1 MVDDSQIPPGSPPS
15 PEKSGEQSS
24 EPTIWVDNDGC
35 PRMVRDLVYQGA
47 KIRGFKVYV
56 VANRYPGALPGPWV
70 VPIVVSSGFDAADNY
85 IAERAGPLDLV
96 ITSDIPLAGRVVS
109 QGSLVLSTRG
119 EVMDSTNIGERVA
132 IRNLMQELRSAGDIM
147 GGPAALGNQDKK
159 RFADSLDRILTKMSQ
174 RKIKG
179 NSPQK

>member
-1 MVDDSQIPPGSPPS
+1 VVQNNDTPSEQPPV
-15 PEKSGEQSS
+15 S
-24 EPTIWVDNDGC
+24 EENHEPIIWIDNDGC
-35 PRMVRDLVYQGA
+35 PRMVRELVFNGA
-47 KIRGFKVYV
+47 KIRGLKVYL

-70 VPIVVSSGFDAADNY
+70 VPIVVSRGFDAADNY
-85 IAERAGPLDLV
+85 IAERASSQDLV

-109 QGSLVLSTRG
+109 RGCLVLSTRG
-119 EVMDSTNIGERVA
+119 DVMDSTNIGERLA

-174 RKIKG
+174 RKPKG
-179 NSPQK
+179 S